1 MFNNY
6 STIARLSFVLIIYI
20 FIFLFFIQRG
30 PIHLIK
36 HDSKDI
42 IMLQKTYF
50 KWMNLLDY
58 HAKHLGQS

>member
-42 IMLQKTYF
+42 IMLQKTYIPNEWIF
-50 KWMNLLDY
+50 
-58 HAKHLGQS
+58 